1 MAVGGCEFMGIG
13 SRLVHNSDYR
23 IQLLIQ
29 CLHVVWLKCKIAY
42 ASKGPKTIGNLH
54 VYTSRLY

>member
-54 VYTSRLY
+54 IYI